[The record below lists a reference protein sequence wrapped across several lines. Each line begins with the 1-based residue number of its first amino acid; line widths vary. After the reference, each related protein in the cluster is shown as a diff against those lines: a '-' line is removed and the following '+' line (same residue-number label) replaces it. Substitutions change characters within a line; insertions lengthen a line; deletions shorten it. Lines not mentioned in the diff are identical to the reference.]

1 MTLGEAKSLVDRLAA
16 KLGSPVPS
24 SSDQSLASE
33 YAAACADVNA
43 RLAQCARMVEGGSS
57 LQALMIAEEKPG
69 LMDMVAV
76 LGFARQAEWIAFCQE
91 NGLTVPEKASKG
103 AVRLLNDLYNSGSR
117 AEQTKAL
124 YRDFRGAMATKDEA
138 RALDVIRTISQLDP
152 TDKDAAEQV
161 ARLERRVQESAL
173 QGLDASLAANDEGR
187 VLRWLAR
194 CENLQVTEGESL
206 AQARQIRARQQ
217 AREAEIQIHG
227 IVAELV
233 DYREKA
239 NWQQCGE
246 RASRVHTLAATHG
259 LTLSAADYA
268 TVNEALQYFEAC
280 RAEALRKARFKES
293 INAISGCVE
302 RQQAARFEGVKSSL
316 ASLEGDALELR
327 KIYETAASFGLPIP
341 EGLTEKVAQL
351 ASSLDSQIA
360 QARKMRRIRNVAT
373 MAAAS
378 LALIVVAW
386 AGYMLFRAN
395 AFKGEIAAMRERTA
409 AVPLE
414 RLLAEIRANQA
425 ILLKLPSLSSAVLE
439 AEQWLKSVASKKAV
453 AVAALGSAQA
463 LAESEF
469 SQVTPEQAATIFQQ
483 ASAALDALP
492 ADIADPLRVDLAKAE
507 KELALWL
514 PQQRDEKAVAARK
527 ILVELRPLA
536 EDLSPSKP
544 PEVLE
549 ETLAKIAPLI
559 EQLKPSL
566 DTQVSEMALPA
577 ALQEEVKA
585 TLDKVKAVS
594 DLLAQYRKAR
604 EQVAAATDLSGYSN
618 ALEAL
623 AKVGLPKSREVQAA
637 QQASNW
643 KLSDHSVLG
652 QLILPQAAEAW
663 ELIKTPDDLKKL
675 PFPDTPRQAET
686 DRLLALI
693 RDKDIADVS
702 EARVATSQA
711 ILSGRPESGRL
722 IYFRGKPTVSKP
734 SGYGSSD
741 EVWTGLLYDPSRSP
755 GTAVFSEA
763 SFRFGTSPTGVV
775 TGEAVRE
782 AKPSPA
788 AKALAA
794 MKLNQWVSPD
804 GDKFRQS
811 IFPMLERVR
820 MAADAPALMQAY
832 AIQQMMQIAQLRPTA
847 WGLAWAPALP
857 RIVDAI
863 RAAAS
868 GPINAGDWMV
878 PRRQAEAK
886 SIEQILLGDKSIS
899 FEKQAQL
906 HRQLAAAALQAGV
919 VYCGFVDATGAR
931 VASGGT
937 VPEECSV
944 LWGFAPD
951 SSNLVALFRRGSSGD
966 FEPAGSATP
975 LTPLL
980 TVRSAGAPNT
990 LEAMRALG
998 IEEDQVP
1005 AYAKDLP
1012 PLFREGFSTKPS
1024 E

>member
-1 MTLGEAKSLVDRLAA
+1 MTLGEAKSLVDRLVA
-16 KLGSPVPS
+16 KLGSPVPA
-24 SSDQSLASE
+24 SSDQGLASE
-33 YAAACADVNA
+33 YAAACAEVNA
-43 RLAQCARMVEGGSS
+43 RLAQCARMVEEGSS
-57 LQALMIAEEKPG
+57 VQALMIAEEKPG

-76 LGFARQAEWIAFCQE
+76 LGFAKQADWIAYCQE
-91 NGLTVPEKASKG
+91 SGLTVPEKATKG
-103 AVRLLNDLYNSGSR
+103 AVRVLNDLYNSGSR

-124 YRDFRGAMATKDEA
+124 YRDFRGAMATKDDA
-138 RALDVIRTISQLDP
+138 RALEVIRTISQLDP
-152 TDKDAAEQV
+152 TDKDAAEQL

-173 QGLDASLAANDEGR
+173 RGLDASLAANDEGR

-194 CENLQVTEGESL
+194 CENLQVAEGESL

-259 LTLSAADYA
+259 LTLSAVDHA

-293 INAISGCVE
+293 LNAVSECVE
-302 RQQAARFEGVKSSL
+302 HLQAARFEGAKSSL
-316 ASLEGDALELR
+316 ASLERDALELR
-327 KIYETAASFGLPIP
+327 KTYETAASFGLPIP
-341 EGLTEKVAQL
+341 EGVTGKVSQL
-351 ASSLDSQIA
+351 AASLDSQIG
-360 QARKMRRIRNVAT
+360 QARKMRRMRNVGSMVVAT
-373 MAAAS
+373 
-378 LALIVVAW
+378 LAVIVVAC

-395 AFKGEIAAMRERTA
+395 AFKSEIVGLRARAA

-414 RLLAEIRANQA
+414 RLLAEIRDNQA

-439 AEQWLKSVASKKAV
+439 AEQWLQSVASKKAV
-453 AVAALGSAQA
+453 AVSALGSAQA
-463 LAESEF
+463 VADSDF
-469 SQVTPEQAATIFQQ
+469 AQVTPEQATTIFQQ
-483 ASAALDALP
+483 AAAALDALP
-492 ADIADPLRVDLAKAE
+492 ADIADGLRVDFAKAE

-514 PQQRDEKAVAARK
+514 PQQRDEKTVAARK
-527 ILVELRPLA
+527 ILVELRPLV

-549 ETLAKIAPLI
+549 ETLAKIAPLM
-559 EQLKPSL
+559 EALKASL
-566 DTQVSEMALPA
+566 DSRVSEMALPA

-585 TLDKVKAVS
+585 SLDKVKAFS
-594 DLLAQYRKAR
+594 DLLTQYRAAK
-604 EQVAAATDLSGYSN
+604 EQIAAAADLSGYSQ
-618 ALEAL
+618 AVEAL
-623 AKVGLPKSREVQAA
+623 AKIGLPKSREVQAA

-693 RDKDIADVS
+693 RNDDIADVS
-702 EARVATSQA
+702 EARVSTAQA
-711 ILSGRPESGRL
+711 IMAGRSESGRL

-734 SGYGSSD
+734 NGYGSSD
-741 EVWTGLLYDPSRSP
+741 EVWTGLVYDPSRSP
-755 GTAVFSEA
+755 SAAVFVNTT
-763 SFRFGTSPTGVV
+763 FQFGTSPTGVQM
-775 TGEAVRE
+775 GEAVRE
-782 AKPSPA
+782 AKLSPA
-788 AKALAA
+788 ATALSA
-794 MKLNQWVSPD
+794 MKLNEWVSPD

-820 MAADAPALMQAY
+820 RAANAPALMQAY

-857 RIVDAI
+857 RVLEAI
-863 RAAAS
+863 RATTT
-868 GPINAGDWMV
+868 GPVSAGDWMV
-878 PRRQAEAK
+878 SRHQAEAK
-886 SIEQILLGDKSIS
+886 NIGQILLGDKSIS

-906 HRQLAAAALQAGV
+906 HRQLAASALQAGV
-919 VYCGFVDATGAR
+919 VYCGFVDASGAR
-931 VASGGT
+931 VAGDRP
-937 VPEECSV
+937 VPDDCNV
-944 LWGFAPD
+944 LWGFVPD
-951 SSNLVALFRRGSSGD
+951 SSNLVALFRRGPSGD
-966 FEPAGSATP
+966 FQPAGSAAP

-980 TVRSAGAPNT
+980 TVRSTGATST

-1012 PLFREGFSTKPS
+1012 PLFREGFSAKPS